1 VHRDLDLNFL
11 GNKKDLEREV
21 SQSVAIAKSGF
32 VDLGSGVRK
41 GLNRR
46 DKANPSF
53 PGFTFPSHSLK
64 QCGKR
69 VE

>member
-1 VHRDLDLNFL
+1 VDRDLDLNFL

-46 DKANPSF
+46 DKASVGN
-53 PGFTFPSHSLK
+53 
-64 QCGKR
+64 
-69 VE
+69 E